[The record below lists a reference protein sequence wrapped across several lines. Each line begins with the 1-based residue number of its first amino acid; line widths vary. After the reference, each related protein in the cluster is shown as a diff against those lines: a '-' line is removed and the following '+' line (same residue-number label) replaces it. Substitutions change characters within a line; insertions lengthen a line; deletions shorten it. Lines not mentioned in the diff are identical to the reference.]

1 MPENTELKK
10 YKQHLRHKL
19 EALSPVFARASIG
32 DFSGT
37 VADNLQDEELGE
49 LFAGVQ
55 LMLETIR
62 EKIAELEIA
71 STEAKANSAIMANQ
85 KARDEAILESL
96 NHGLITVDN
105 LCNVTYANLPA
116 AELVGK
122 QVLILGQDARNMFP
136 LVEGDSDELVPAD
149 RHPITIAIARGE
161 RVVANLTNRHKYYL
175 HVNQRKFRVSFTITP
190 IKRSKK
196 STGAAIVF
204 RDITEEANLDQ
215 TKTDII
221 SIASHQLRTPLV
233 TVKWYASG
241 LIAPKVPLQPQQ
253 QKQYIQ
259 QIYDA
264 NQRMIGL
271 VDRLLNVSNIDLGT
285 LTVKPEALS
294 LETVLQT
301 VLRDLAPQIQD
312 KLLVVLKH
320 IEKPLGHVV
329 ADKGFMHAILQNLL
343 ANAIK
348 YSFPKR
354 QITVTMRRQADNILI
369 AVQDTGVGIPEE
381 AQSRIFT
388 KLFRAD
394 NAQIMASD
402 GSGLGLYVV
411 KAMVEQSG
419 GKIWFESV
427 ENQGSTFYVTMPAEH

>member
-10 YKQHLRHKL
+10 YKQHIVHKL
-19 EALSPVFARASIG
+19 EALSPVFAKAAIG

-37 VADNLQDEELGE
+37 VVDNLQDEELGV

-62 EKIAELEIA
+62 EKIAELELA

-96 NHGLITVDN
+96 THGLITVDN
-105 LCNVTYANLPA
+105 LCNVTYANQPA
-116 AELVGK
+116 AGLLGEH
-122 QVLILGQDARNMFP
+122 VLILGQDARSMFP
-136 LVEGDSDELVPAD
+136 LVEGDSDELVPAAS
-149 RHPITIAIARGE
+149 HPITVAISRGE
-161 RVVANLTNRHKYYL
+161 RIVANLTNRHQYYL

-190 IKRSKK
+190 IKRSRKI
-196 STGAAIVF
+196 TGAAVMF
-204 RDITEEANLDQ
+204 RDLTEEANLDQ

-241 LIAPKVPLQPQQ
+241 LIEPKIPLQPQQ

-264 NQRMIGL
+264 NQRMIDL
-271 VDRLLNVSNIDLGT
+271 VDRLLNVSNMDLGI
-285 LTVKPEALS
+285 LTIKPEVLS
-294 LETVLQT
+294 LEAILQIA
-301 VLRDLAPQIQD
+301 LKDLAPQIQD

-320 IEKPLGHVV
+320 IEKPLGHIV
-329 ADKGFMHAILQNLL
+329 ADKNFMQAILQNLL

-354 QITVTMRRQADNILI
+354 QIIVTMRREADNILI
-369 AVQDTGVGIPEE
+369 AVQDTGVGIPEGSK
-381 AQSRIFT
+381 SRIFT

-394 NAQIMASD
+394 NARMMASD
-402 GSGLGLYVV
+402 GSGLGLYTV
-411 KAMVEQSG
+411 KAMVERSG

-427 ENQGSTFYVTMPAEH
+427 ENQGSTFYVTMPTEH